1 MSMKKYFVLFCFSLV
16 LFGFK
21 KIEYTYYHS
30 RLYPVKHLEPQR
42 WKKAAHFD
50 NIPISIL
57 LESRIDVEDRPSIYQ
72 GRFEH
77 INIKTANL
85 SFDKDIVILGNTFQS
100 GSNLLETQ
108 YASVE
113 IIKTTLNGQPIPDYY
128 VLWINKENIADFYA
142 NKGYYT
148 VYFKARTGNNYE
160 INDSTVI
167 YIK

>member
-1 MSMKKYFVLFCFSLV
+1 MIMKKYIFLFCFSFL
-16 LFGFK
+16 LFGCE

-30 RLYPVKHLEPQR
+30 RLYPVKHLGPKWWE
-42 WKKAAHFD
+42 KTAHFD

-57 LESRIDVEDRPSIYQ
+57 LESRIEVEDGPSIYQ
-72 GRFEH
+72 GKFEH
-77 INIKTANL
+77 IIINTADL
-85 SFDKDIVILGNTFQS
+85 SFDKNIVILGNTFQS

-108 YASVE
+108 HANIELVNA
-113 IIKTTLNGQPIPDYY
+113 TLNGKSIPDYY
-128 VLWINKENIADFYA
+128 VLWISKENISDFYT

-148 VYFKARTGNNYE
+148 VYFKARTVSNYA